1 MRVGSERR
9 MRVLGILRQIDDLW
23 RDVDDLVIE
32 VQEYRDKAVNT
43 AARPTDSMRVRE
55 RADAAR
61 LNVVEQYIQAE
72 TEKLAAKQEQLQERI
87 NWLRG
92 YLDKMDRIERNVLSQ
107 RYIMHRHP
115 KAIAEALGYSE
126 SHVYKLI
133 ASAEKSLAAL
143 AKDDSK

>member
-1 MRVGSERR
+1 M
-9 MRVLGILRQIDDLW
+9 LGILRQIDDLW

-87 NWLRG
+87 NWMRG

>member
-1 MRVGSERR
+1 MI
-9 MRVLGILRQIDDLW
+9 GILRQIDDLW
-23 RDVDDLVIE
+23 HDVDDLVIE

-143 AKDDSK
+143 AKDDSE

>member
-1 MRVGSERR
+1 MVE
-9 MRVLGILRQIDDLW
+9 ILRQIDDLW
-23 RDVDDLVIE
+23 HDVDDLVIE

-43 AARPTDSMRVRE
+43 AARPTDSMRIRE

-92 YLDKMDRIERNVLSQ
+92 FLDKMDRIERNVLSQ

>member
-1 MRVGSERR
+1 M
-9 MRVLGILRQIDDLW
+9 LGILRQIDDLW

-87 NWLRG
+87 NWLRE

>member
-1 MRVGSERR
+1 M
-9 MRVLGILRQIDDLW
+9 LGILRQIDDLW

-43 AARPTDSMRVRE
+43 AARPTDSMRIRE

>member
-1 MRVGSERR
+1 MVE
-9 MRVLGILRQIDDLW
+9 ILSQIDDLW
-23 RDVDDLVIE
+23 HDVDDLVIE

-72 TEKLAAKQEQLQERI
+72 TEKLADKQEQLQERI

-92 YLDKMDRIERNVLSQ
+92 FLDKMDRIERNVLSQ

>member
-1 MRVGSERR
+1 MKVGSERR

-23 RDVDDLVIE
+23 HDVDDLVIE

>member
-1 MRVGSERR
+1 MI
-9 MRVLGILRQIDDLW
+9 GILQQIDDLW

-72 TEKLAAKQEQLQERI
+72 TEKLADKQEQLQERI

-92 YLDKMDRIERNVLSQ
+92 YLDQMSSRTERNVLSQ

-133 ASAEKSLAAL
+133 SSAEKSLAIL
-143 AKDDSK
+143 VKDDNE

>member
-1 MRVGSERR
+1 M
-9 MRVLGILRQIDDLW
+9 LGILRQIDDLW
-23 RDVDDLVIE
+23 HDVDDLVIE

-72 TEKLAAKQEQLQERI
+72 TEKLAAKQEHLQERI

>member
-1 MRVGSERR
+1 MI
-9 MRVLGILRQIDDLW
+9 GILRQIDDLW
-23 RDVDDLVIE
+23 HDVDDLVIE

-87 NWLRG
+87 NWMRG

>member
-1 MRVGSERR
+1 MI
-9 MRVLGILRQIDDLW
+9 GILRQIDDLW
-23 RDVDDLVIE
+23 HDIDDLVIE

-72 TEKLAAKQEQLQERI
+72 TEKLAKKQEQLQERI

>member
-1 MRVGSERR
+1 M
-9 MRVLGILRQIDDLW
+9 LGILRQIDDLW
-23 RDVDDLVIE
+23 HDVDDLVIE

-143 AKDDSK
+143 AKDDSE